1 VKKSAAISLNF
12 SFVYFITGKFYM
24 SFRPA
29 RILEVELSQAIPSL
43 SQVHKEKDYQR
54 AIALVR
60 LHSYLIGTLEIPLPI
75 SPTEL
80 AQKIWDAL
88 SLEINQHLK
97 SDGLAPVTSLP
108 LEGLGSPDAPACQAE
123 RIAAQKAPQPVSVI
137 IATVD
142 RVDTLRPTLESL
154 LAMDYPDF
162 EIIVVD
168 NAPQRTSTKIFMDA
182 EYANHPQVRYVSE
195 TRPGLAQ
202 AHNRGLIETK
212 RPFIAITDDDVL
224 VDRYWLAE
232 LMKNFALGEDVGC
245 VSGMIF
251 AMEMETAPQEWI
263 EQYGGFSKGF
273 ARQRFDLKKNRLD
286 SPLYPYT
293 AGRFGSGA
301 NMAFRTAAIRKLG
314 GFDPALGAGSKA
326 KGGDDLQAFFSI
338 VNAGYTL
345 VYEPAALLYHLHQS
359 ELNSLKS
366 RAFGYGMGL
375 SAYLTSVMV
384 DHPIL
389 FFDILWRLPMGLY
402 YMFSNKSPKN
412 SNKRSDYPEELT
424 QLERQG
430 LFQGALAYL
439 RSRWHTRSWR
449 KEHGLR

>member
-1 VKKSAAISLNF
+1 M
-12 SFVYFITGKFYM
+12 TD

-29 RILEVELSQAIPSL
+29 RILEIELSQAIPTL
-43 SQVHKEKDYQR
+43 SQQHKEKDYQR
-54 AIALVR
+54 AIAVVR
-60 LHSYLIGTLEIPLPI
+60 LHTYLIGTLEIPLPI
-75 SPTEL
+75 EAEAL
-80 AQKIWDAL
+80 AQKLWETLID
-88 SLEINQHLK
+88 EINKHLQA
-97 SDGLAPVTSLP
+97 DGLAPVASLP
-108 LEGLGSPDAPACQAE
+108 VAGLPCPDSPACQAE
-123 RIAAQKAPQPVSVI
+123 RRAAIANPQPVSVI
-137 IATVD
+137 LATVD
-142 RVDTLRPTLESL
+142 RVDTLRPTLDSL

-168 NAPQRTSTKIFMDA
+168 NAPARTSTKQFMDA
-182 EYANHPQVRYVSE
+182 EYANHPKVRYVAE

-202 AHNRGLIETK
+202 AHNRGLISSD
-212 RPFIAITDDDVL
+212 RPFVAITDDDVL
-224 VDRYWLAE
+224 LDRYWLAE
-232 LMKNFALGEDVGC
+232 LMKNFALGEHVGC

-273 ARQRFDLKKNRLD
+273 ARQFFDLKQHRLD

-293 AGRFGSGA
+293 AGKFGSGA
-301 NMAFRTAAIRKLG
+301 NMAFRTSAIRKLG

-338 VNAGYTL
+338 VNAGYML
-345 VYEPAALLYHLHQS
+345 VYEPNALLYHLHQS
-359 ELNSLKS
+359 EYKALAS

-384 DHPIL
+384 DHPLL

-412 SNKRSDYPEELT
+412 ANKRSDYPEELT
-424 QLERQG
+424 QLERKG
-430 LFQGALAYL
+430 LFQGAWAYIQ
-439 RSRWHTRSWR
+439 SRWHTRSWR
-449 KEHGLR
+449 KEHGLS

>member
-1 VKKSAAISLNF
+1 
-12 SFVYFITGKFYM
+12 M
-24 SFRPA
+24 SQRFRPA
-29 RILEVELSQAIPSL
+29 RILEIELSQGIPTL
-43 SQVHKEKDYQR
+43 SQAHKSNDYQR

-75 SPTEL
+75 EASTL
-80 AQKIWDAL
+80 AQNIWEAL
-88 SLEINQHLK
+88 SREINEHLQADK
-97 SDGLAPVTSLP
+97 LPAVTGLPIEGLA
-108 LEGLGSPDAPACQAE
+108 SPNAPACQAE
-123 RIAAQKAPQPVSVI
+123 RLAAQKAALPVSVI

-168 NAPQRTSTKIFMDA
+168 NAPHRTSTKQFMDA
-182 EYANHPQVRYVSE
+182 EYANHPQVRYVAE

-224 VDRYWLAE
+224 LDRYWLAE
-232 LMKNFALGEDVGC
+232 LMKNFALGEEVAC
-245 VSGMIF
+245 VTGMIF
-251 AMEMETAPQEWI
+251 AMDMETEPQEWI

-273 ARQRFDLKKNRLD
+273 SRQIFDLKKHRID

-301 NMAFRTAAIRKLG
+301 NMAFRTEVIRKLG

-326 KGGDDLQAFFSI
+326 KGGDDLQAFFNI

-359 ELNSLKS
+359 EYKSLKS

-375 SAYLTSVMV
+375 SAYLTSAML
-384 DHPIL
+384 DHPL
-389 FFDILWRLPMGLY
+389 LVFDILWRLPMGLY

-412 SNKRSDYPEELT
+412 ANKRSDYPEELT

-430 LFQGALAYL
+430 LFQGPLAYI
-439 RSRWHTRSWR
+439 RSRWHTRTWR